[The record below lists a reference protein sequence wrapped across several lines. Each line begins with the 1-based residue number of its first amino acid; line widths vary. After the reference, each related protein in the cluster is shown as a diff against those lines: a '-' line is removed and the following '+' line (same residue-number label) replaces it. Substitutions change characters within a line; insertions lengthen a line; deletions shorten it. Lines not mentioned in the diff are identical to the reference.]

1 MTATKTRTR
10 VSREAYFQA
19 AAELLAEDG
28 YPGLK
33 LATLCRRLGV
43 TTGSFYHHFGGWP
56 AFVDALLD
64 DWETAQ
70 TERVLRLARAA
81 PDAAARVRTM
91 KELAATTV
99 PHAAEYAIRVW
110 SGDDPQVRAA
120 QDRLDALRIAAVAE
134 IIGELVPDP
143 AVAKRL
149 AVMAMS
155 LMVGW
160 QQLRPPRPASELA
173 GLLDEFE
180 QTVLRHASA

>member
-1 MTATKTRTR
+1 MRTQTMRTR
-10 VSREAYFQA
+10 VSREAYFA
-19 AAELLAEDG
+19 AAFDLLAEDG

-56 AFVDALLD
+56 AFVEALLD
-64 DWETAQ
+64 DWEHEQ
-70 TERVLRLARAA
+70 TGRVLRLSRAA
-81 PDAAARVRTM
+81 PDATARVRTM
-91 KELAATTV
+91 KELAASTV

-120 QDRLDALRIAAVAE
+120 QDRLDTLRIAAVAE

-143 AVAKRL
+143 AVADRL
-149 AVMAMS
+149 GVMAVS

-160 QQLRPPRPASELA
+160 QQLRPPRPASELVA
-173 GLLDEFE
+173 LLDEFE
-180 QTVLRHASA
+180 QTVLRHASG